1 MRAPCTLLVLL
12 LGGGLPVSSEV
23 PPENLAPALVGSL
36 FGLEPEAVPVDG
48 LSEAERNRV
57 EAYNRCVARF
67 SSRIPVEGL
76 PQGPGRWLTEKRQR
90 VERGIVCLVGGD
102 GIDGVAAGYA
112 RDAELF
118 YEWEGMSDGPLAEAA
133 FAERYLRSHHDTI
146 LASYLHLFIAHR
158 SRCAAEALAAEGNEA
173 GQARATESF
182 RRQVAAVREDPD
194 PLVRLAAGSLERMP
208 WVYLR
213 PLEPEEPA
221 SAPGM
226 TLRQALDRAEA
237 WVREQAVDTS
247 GQLLHSVS
255 LRYDE
260 GPARRGSYWL
270 VQWTW
275 LRPRLGGEV
284 SVRVDMDG
292 AVTARR
298 IGP

>member
-1 MRAPCTLLVLL
+1 MRVLCTLLVLL
-12 LGGGLPVSSEV
+12 LGGGLTVSSEV
-23 PPENLAPALVGSL
+23 PPESLAPALVGAL
-36 FGLEPEAVPVDG
+36 FGLEPEAVSVEG
-48 LSEAERNRV
+48 LSATERNRV

-67 SSRIPVEGL
+67 SSRIPVGGL
-76 PQGPGRWLTEKRQR
+76 PPGPGRWLTEKRQR

-102 GIDGVAAGYA
+102 GIEGVAAGYA

-133 FAERYLRSHHDTI
+133 FAERYLRSYNDTV
-146 LASYLHLFIAHR
+146 LASYLHLIIAHR
-158 SRCAAEALAAEGNEA
+158 RRGAAEALAAEGNGA
-173 GQARATESF
+173 GQARATETF
-182 RRQVAAVREDPD
+182 RRQVAAVREDAD
-194 PLVRLAAGSLERMP
+194 PLVRLAAASLERMP

-221 SAPGM
+221 AAPGL

-247 GQLLHSVS
+247 GQRLHSVS

-260 GPARRGSYWL
+260 DPAHRGSYWL
-270 VQWTW
+270 AQWTW
-275 LRPRLGGEV
+275 LEPRLGGEV

-292 AVTARR
+292 SVTVRR
-298 IGP
+298 LGP